1 MWKSACLKIKK
12 WLVVTSLL
20 EVLTVIR
27 QQFWTDAAK
36 SRNKSL
42 KSLILLTYLIII
54 MKFFFFLKPLF
65 KVINILFNLCLS
77 ILNIWHMSFMESCIQ
92 VLWHSK
98 TLVGSLGWVTSVSS
112 KRELMAFCTER
123 IRYIEV
129 HWKRCFKFI
138 SVL

>member
-1 MWKSACLKIKK
+1 M
-12 WLVVTSLL
+12 
-20 EVLTVIR
+20 
-27 QQFWTDAAK
+27 
-36 SRNKSL
+36 
-42 KSLILLTYLIII
+42 
-54 MKFFFFLKPLF
+54 F

-77 ILNIWHMSFMESCIQ
+77 SLNIWHMSFMESCIQ

-98 TLVGSLGWVTSVSS
+98 TLVALGEVTSVNGE
-112 KRELMAFCTER
+112 RELMAFCAEC